1 MKNLKLYLESLL
13 DDEDDLASNDK
24 FIIEEFL
31 KKNYMPPKNGF
42 VINDDNTVDVKGDL
56 ILKSKELEYLT
67 NGFFKFN
74 KVDGFFSIEL
84 SNIKSLEGGPR
95 IVVKDFL
102 CNWCKNLTSLEGAPE
117 MLGKAGLKNKS
128 TFNCSNCE
136 NLKSLKGIPS
146 RSINSTTPTF
156 NIRASHNESL
166 TSIDLDYI
174 KELNGS
180 LYLEMNQNLSSLKGC
195 PQKVYYF
202 SCTSC
207 DGLKDLVGAPKKC
220 NRFNASRC
228 DNLLNLK
235 GCPEVSSFGELS
247 FTSCRRL
254 KSLKGAPK
262 ECNTL
267 DISYCNELENFIGA
281 PQKITQVF
289 ANFCSG
295 LKTFEGL
302 DEVDV
307 LWCKNCAN
315 LGLDVLPS
323 KGIKHFV
330 VGSVKQSLKN
340 ELNKLGY
347 SAGEK

>member
-13 DDEDDLASNDK
+13 DGEDDLASDDK

-56 ILKSKELEYLT
+56 LLKSKELEYLT

-95 IVVKDFL
+95 IVVGDFL

-117 MLGKAGLKNKS
+117 MLGKAGLKGKS

-156 NIRASHNESL
+156 NIRASHNKSL
-166 TSIDLDYI
+166 ISIDLDYI

-195 PQKVYYF
+195 PQNVYCF
-202 SCTSC
+202 SCSSC
-207 DGLKDLVGAPKKC
+207 DGLKDLVGAPKEC
-220 NRFNASRC
+220 DRFNASEC
-228 DNLLNLK
+228 DDLLSLK
-235 GCPEVSSFGELS
+235 GCPEVSRFGELS
-247 FTSCRRL
+247 FNSCRKL
-254 KSLKGAPK
+254 KSLEGAPK

-289 ANFCSG
+289 ANFCRG

-302 DEVDV
+302 DEADI

-323 KGIKHFV
+323 RGIKHFV
-330 VGSVKQSLKN
+330 VGSERTLKN

-347 SAGEK
+347 SASEK

>member
-1 MKNLKLYLESLL
+1 MDYKNKKTSMKNLKLYLESLL

-31 KKNYMPPKNGF
+31 KKNYIPPKNGF

-95 IVVKDFL
+95 IVVKDVL
-102 CNWCKNLTSLEGAPE
+102 CGWCKNLTSLEGAPE
-117 MLGKAGLKNKS
+117 MLGKAGLKSKS

-180 LYLEMNQNLSSLKGC
+180 LYLEMN
-195 PQKVYYF
+195 
-202 SCTSC
+202 
-207 DGLKDLVGAPKKC
+207 
-220 NRFNASRC
+220 
-228 DNLLNLK
+228 
-235 GCPEVSSFGELS
+235 
-247 FTSCRRL
+247 
-254 KSLKGAPK
+254 
-262 ECNTL
+262 
-267 DISYCNELENFIGA
+267 
-281 PQKITQVF
+281 
-289 ANFCSG
+289 
-295 LKTFEGL
+295 
-302 DEVDV
+302 
-307 LWCKNCAN
+307 
-315 LGLDVLPS
+315 
-323 KGIKHFV
+323 
-330 VGSVKQSLKN
+330 
-340 ELNKLGY
+340 
-347 SAGEK
+347 